1 VSGRKLAALSAGAV
15 LLVLFLLANS
25 PGELRRRVAFLSR
38 SARLELAARRLGGS
52 GTAFDRELFVFVES
66 LRRGLPRD
74 APGVAI
80 LTSRPSTQ
88 ALYLAS
94 YALAPTPVLMNPR
107 QVPPRWLAAVYGVA
121 PPPGFR
127 IVAELPGGTL
137 LARP

>member
-1 VSGRKLAALSAGAV
+1 MSGRKLAALSAGAV

-25 PGELRRRVAFLSR
+25 PNELWRRAAFLMR

-52 GTAFDRELFVFVES
+52 GTAFDREFFVFLES
-66 LRRGLPRD
+66 LRRRLPRD

-80 LTSRPSTQ
+80 LTPRPSTQ

-94 YALAPTPVLMNPR
+94 YALAPTPVVMNPAH
-107 QVPPRWLAAVYGVA
+107 VPPRWLAAVYDVA

-127 IVAELPGGTL
+127 IMATLPGGAL
-137 LARP
+137 LSRQ